1 MEFTPGEIVTGICTL
16 FAAGF
21 GSGIA
26 YCARTFA
33 NEVETSCDIK
43 DEEDQKHIKT
53 FLKNG
58 YTPNKIPQIKVSLR
72 NKKPYHCD
80 CNHFDIQTKKC
91 RINHDLK
98 KCKLL

>member
-1 MEFTPGEIVTGICTL
+1 MELTPSEIVTGICTL
-16 FAAGF
+16 FATGF

-26 YCARTFA
+26 YCASTFE
-33 NEVETSCDIK
+33 NKVETSCDIK
-43 DEEDQKHIKT
+43 DKENQKHIKT

-58 YTPNKIPQIKVSLR
+58 YAPNTIPAIKVSLR

-80 CNHFDIQTKKC
+80 CSYFDMKTKKC
-91 RINHDLK
+91 RINPDLQ